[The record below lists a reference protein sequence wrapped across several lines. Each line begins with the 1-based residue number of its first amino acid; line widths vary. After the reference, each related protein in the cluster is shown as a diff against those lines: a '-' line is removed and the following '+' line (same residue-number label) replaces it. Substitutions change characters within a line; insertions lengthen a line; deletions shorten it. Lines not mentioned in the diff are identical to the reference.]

1 MTWNTTIGL
10 VTPVADEIQ
19 MAYPWFNQLQNIV
32 FIFACAISV
41 ALMVMI
47 YSYLSNMNSVSEC
60 VLLHLYKDFVIVLI
74 TSRIWMVIKVIVES
88 FTITESQSV
97 VTMSQLSA
105 KILSFA
111 IFSLTNTVLMM
122 LNIIGAIRLYM
133 TKTMLLDPPLPWGN
147 DDKFGV
153 KMIRL
158 IVGGISVGY
167 PLILF
172 PFEIYPKV
180 YYDFVNQSHPKS
192 ASLFSVPCIL
202 QVVVFLTTL
211 LVYKYYQK
219 KEVQQTS
226 SNIPHQ
232 VNYFV
237 LANTLLYGSIL
248 FELSFQLLNPDT
260 RWTMIQ
266 ILVSLL
272 AVTTPL
278 AVIVTSEK
286 LSTYSIKFL
295 KEKYED
301 AFILSIYIVP
311 VMLSFCMYCS
321 LHVLYG
327 ILNI

>member
-1 MTWNTTIGL
+1 
-10 VTPVADEIQ
+10 
-19 MAYPWFNQLQNIV
+19 
-32 FIFACAISV
+32 
-41 ALMVMI
+41 
-47 YSYLSNMNSVSEC
+47 
-60 VLLHLYKDFVIVLI
+60 
-74 TSRIWMVIKVIVES
+74 
-88 FTITESQSV
+88 
-97 VTMSQLSA
+97 
-105 KILSFA
+105 
-111 IFSLTNTVLMM
+111 MM

-237 LANTLLYGSIL
+237 LVNALLSSSSNYHFNCWIQTLDGLWFKSWFLYWQL
-248 FELSFQLLNPDT
+248 QLRWLS
-260 RWTMIQ
+260 
-266 ILVSLL
+266 S
-272 AVTTPL
+272 
-278 AVIVTSEK
+278 
-286 LSTYSIKFL
+286 
-295 KEKYED
+295 
-301 AFILSIYIVP
+301 
-311 VMLSFCMYCS
+311 
-321 LHVLYG
+321 
-327 ILNI
+327 

>member
-1 MTWNTTIGL
+1 MTWDTTIGL
-10 VTPVADEIQ
+10 VTTAADEIQ
-19 MAYPWFNQLQNIV
+19 TAYPWINQLQNIF

-47 YSYLSNMNSVSEC
+47 CSYLSNMNSVNEC
-60 VLLHLYKDFVIVLI
+60 VLLHLYKDFVIILI
-74 TSRIWMVIKVIVES
+74 TSRIWMVIKIIVES
-88 FTITESQSV
+88 STITESQSV

-105 KILSFA
+105 KILSFT
-111 IFSLTNTVLMM
+111 IFALTNTVLMM

-133 TKTMLLDPPLPWGN
+133 AKTMLLDPPMPWGN
-147 DDKFGV
+147 DDEFGV
-153 KMIRL
+153 KIIRL

-167 PLILF
+167 PLIIF

-202 QVVVFLTTL
+202 QVGVFLTIM

-237 LANTLLYGSIL
+237 LANALLYGLIL

-301 AFILSIYIVP
+301 AFILSIYI
-311 VMLSFCMYCS
+311 SF
-321 LHVLYG
+321 L
-327 ILNI
+327 